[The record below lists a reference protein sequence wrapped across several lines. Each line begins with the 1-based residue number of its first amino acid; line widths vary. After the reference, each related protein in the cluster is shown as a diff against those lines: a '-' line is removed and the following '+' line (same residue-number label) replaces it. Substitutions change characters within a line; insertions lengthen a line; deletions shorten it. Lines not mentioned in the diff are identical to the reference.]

1 MSIDQQSDPLVTE
14 GDFGVSDGGVLPVG
28 SGILTLCPCRL
39 GYTLIVEL
47 AEKQLRGKIV
57 SSRLG

>member
-1 MSIDQQSDPLVTE
+1 MNIDQQSDLLVTE
-14 GDFGVSDGGVLPVG
+14 GNFGVSDGGVLPVG

-47 AEKQLRGKIV
+47 AENQLRGKMTDL
-57 SSRLG
+57 RLG